1 MDNVDLS
8 KYKMDHVDL
17 TKYKIV
23 IKPIKQ
29 RVKETD
35 PVKLEAMKQKRKQQR
50 EERKK
55 NPQPPK
61 PKTEK
66 KVKKVDDGLI
76 KFNDKLN
83 YLIGHTV
90 EELNEKVHNIKGV
103 QVGTQPN
110 EIKIKNKK

>member
-1 MDNVDLS
+1 MENI
-8 KYKMDHVDL
+8 DL

-23 IKPIKQ
+23 IKPIKNK
-29 RVKETD
+29 VKETD
-35 PVKLEAMKQKRKQQR
+35 PVKLAAMKEKRKQQR

-66 KVKKVDDGLI
+66 KMKKIDDGII

-83 YLIGHTV
+83 YLTGHTV
-90 EELNEKVHNIKGV
+90 DELNEKVHNLKGV
-103 QVGTQPN
+103 HVGTQPN

>member
-1 MDNVDLS
+1 MENI
-8 KYKMDHVDL
+8 DL

-29 RVKETD
+29 KVKETD
-35 PVKLEAMKQKRKQQR
+35 PVKLEAMKEKRKQQR

-55 NPQPPK
+55 NPPK

-66 KVKKVDDGLI
+66 KMKKIDDGLI

-83 YLIGHTV
+83 YLTGHTV
-90 EELNEKVHNIKGV
+90 EELNEKVHNLKGV

-110 EIKIKNKK
+110 EIKIIKK